1 MQKLIDTLKSF
12 GIEIPEDKQADVK
25 KALSE
30 HYKNAKEVAKT
41 LSKIEGERDNWKE
54 RAETAEETLKGFDGI
69 DPANVKTELETWKQ
83 KAADAEK
90 EFNAK
95 IYDRDFS
102 DALKAALDDVKF
114 SSEAAK
120 KAVMTEI
127 KESGL
132 KLKDGKILG
141 LSDLI
146 GQIKERDASAFVD
159 EQSEKAKQQAARF
172 TTPGTG
178 RSTGG
183 TGIMTKDDIMK
194 IKDPSERQAAIA
206 QNLNLFGKGE

>member
-25 KALSE
+25 KTLSE

-41 LSKIEGERDNWKE
+41 LSKVEGERDDWKE
-54 RAETAEETLKGFDGI
+54 RAETAEETLKSFDGI
-69 DPANVKTELETWKQ
+69 DPANVKSELETWKQ

-120 KAVMTEI
+120 KSVMADI
-127 KESGL
+127 KEAGL

-141 LSDLI
+141 LNDLI
-146 GQIKERDASAFVD
+146 EQMKQSDASAFVD
-159 EQSEKAKQQAARF
+159 ESQQQAQQQQARF
-172 TTPGTG
+172 ATSRIGHQQTPGN
-178 RSTGG
+178 
-183 TGIMTKDDIMK
+183 MTKKDIEA

-206 QNLNLFGKGE
+206 QNIQLFQ

>member
-12 GIEIPEDKQADVK
+12 GIEIPEDKQADIK

-30 HYKNAKEVAKT
+30 NYKNAKEVAKT
-41 LSKIEGERDNWKE
+41 LSKVEGERDDWKE
-54 RAETAEETLKGFDGI
+54 RAETAEETLKSFDGI
-69 DPANVKTELETWKQ
+69 DPANIQTELAGWKK
-83 KAADAEK
+83 KAEDAEK

-120 KAVMTEI
+120 KSAMADI
-127 KESGL
+127 KEAGL

-141 LSDLI
+141 LNDLI
-146 GQIKERDASAFVD
+146 EQMKQSDASAFVD
-159 EQSEKAKQQAARF
+159 ESQQQAQQNQARF
-172 TTPGTG
+172 AAPRIGQQQTPG
-178 RSTGG
+178 S
-183 TGIMTKDDIMK
+183 MTKKDIEA

-206 QNLNLFGKGE
+206 QNIQLFQ

>member
-1 MQKLIDTLKSF
+1 MQNIEAILKQF
-12 GIEIPEDKQADVK
+12 GLEVPKEQSEDFRKVFHENYKTVK
-25 KALSE
+25 DYEKVESD
-30 HYKNAKEVAKT
+30 
-41 LSKIEGERDNWKE
+41 RDKWKGQ
-54 RAETAEETLKGFDGI
+54 AETAEETLKRFDGV
-69 DPANVKTELETWKQ
+69 DLETMQAELDTWKQ
-83 KAADAEK
+83 KAETAENDYK
-90 EFNAK
+90 QK

-102 DALKAALDDVKF
+102 DALKTEMESIKF